1 MPITYRPTFSV
12 SEAASQSGVSKNQ
25 LRDWDDKCLLP
36 YVFRVSVGK
45 HQHRRFCEVDIFVA
59 KKIKD
64 YQKEGFILPVAARKA
79 MADARK
85 EFELEN

>member
-1 MPITYRPTFSV
+1 MPMTYCPTFSV
-12 SEAASQSGVSKNQ
+12 SEAASQAGVSKNQ
-25 LRDWDDKCLLP
+25 LRDWDDKRLLP
-36 YVFRVSVGK
+36 HVFRVSVGK

-85 EFELEN
+85 EFKLEN